1 MQTIS
6 LLMYLLGLF
15 LGFCLGWA
23 LREHLF
29 AKKVQKIILAA
40 MLDKVIEYWK
50 GKYEFEKKKPAFSRS
65 AQKEDDEG

>member
-15 LGFCLGWA
+15 LGFLLGWA
-23 LREHLF
+23 VREHLF
-29 AKKVQKIILAA
+29 AKKVQKIISAA

-50 GKYEFEKKKPAFSRS
+50 GKYELEKKKPAFS
-65 AQKEDDEG
+65 